1 MLAGAVGS
9 LDAVCI
15 LGGLLTGKGLL
26 ARHAVARVAF
36 GDGLS
41 IGTLGSGTLGFAAV
55 VNLARSTLSVG
66 VSSGVVVP
74 GCSVGRRM
82 LRSCCM
88 AWVHEMEFLVEVG
101 TLPPR
106 AVIMSFALGRVRS
119 TCVID
124 GAAQWVG
131 YRHHVLATRYRL
143 VPGM

>member
-41 IGTLGSGTLGFAAV
+41 IGTLGSGTLGSAAV

-74 GCSVGRRM
+74 RHSMRRRM
-82 LRSCCM
+82 LQSCCM
-88 AWVHEMEFLVEVG
+88 AWVRKMESLVEVG
-101 TLPPR
+101 TVPPR
-106 AVIMSFALGRVRS
+106 VVRMSIASRRVRS
-119 TCVID
+119 ACVID
-124 GAAQWVG
+124 GAAHWVG
-131 YRHHVLATRYRL
+131 YRRHVLATGYRL
-143 VPGM
+143 VPSM